1 MPSSVRSDLELAMR
15 EGWFVLF
22 EKAYELFPYNVMSGQ
37 QKTKCLIVHTVEN
50 KAQ

>member
-1 MPSSVRSDLELAMR
+1 MKSDLELAMR

-22 EKAYELFPYNVMSGQ
+22 EKAYEIFSYNFMSGQ
-37 QKTKCLIVHTVEN
+37 QNTKCLIVHIVEN